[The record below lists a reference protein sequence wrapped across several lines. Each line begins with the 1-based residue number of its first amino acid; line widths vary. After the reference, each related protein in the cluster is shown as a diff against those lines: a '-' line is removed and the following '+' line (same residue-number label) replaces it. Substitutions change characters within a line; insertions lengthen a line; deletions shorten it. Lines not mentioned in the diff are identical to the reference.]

1 MDLSAYREIQ
11 RKNITPERLKR
22 DLEYAAKV
30 DELGLKAPNK
40 IPTPLPMRGVQN
52 QSQSNNP
59 PSVKQP
65 RGTLP
70 KATIPKQLGIG
81 FNQPAVKPQPLPYAK
96 KVAQTLPR
104 VDTQTLQKAQQVA
117 KQPGDSNA
125 MYYLTA
131 GRSGIASGAAGLQN
145 TFGMGK
151 LSDIE
156 KMDGQKTDF
165 VKLGQN
171 VSRDKKPKDNIA
183 TVANNIATNLTAF
196 GDRTLPTL
204 LRRWLTKN
212 FVYSDE
218 VARKKGYANK
228 EEMIDAVV
236 AKTLSADNWSDEIQ
250 QDFIELSEG
259 KGNGQKL
266 AASAIQAMGQLAVP
280 IVSNMVLPGSGM
292 YTMSGTVY
300 GNSAMDA
307 LNQGAT
313 LQQAKNR
320 GLLSAGAEYLTEQAF
335 GGIPGL
341 NKGLVNL
348 GTGGNVIGEMLE
360 EGAASRVSGAID
372 RATFNPEA
380 EDPTW
385 AETGW
390 DALVGGLTSFGMN
403 IPGMVANVAND
414 IRSGEAYRADRGENE
429 AAARM
434 AGQLDRVYGANKL
447 EGKAVLGE
455 GKATPEAVLE
465 QEQQA
470 SYDVAETP
478 IEKALPKGNE
488 IAPVSD
494 NTSGGYENRV
504 NELRESIKDLRRD
517 RRKKVGGY
525 SVGMYTRNGSE
536 DITISI
542 KTPDGEIIKDFV
554 EGGKYWT
561 NSQLQHEIA
570 SRIAE
575 AEGYSAEEKQ
585 PAQPAL
591 PYNPN
596 APKPIPQN
604 PAQGKF
610 GGNMGIVANP
620 EAVARA
626 QERMDYFM
634 PKPNPEGNRA
644 FDGSVL
650 DGLGQGQAAFA
661 ALDNLLAQSKLDA
674 AKKPDAKEGIANVL
688 TERPKKGVKENLEI
702 AADFAARKLI
712 DSGHTI
718 DTIAK
723 AVDDEVL
730 YPLYNNAKQS
740 RQAAEY
746 MIGDAQTDIN
756 GKRVGDSL
764 VSIFDPIKSKGE
776 DYFRDFSTYL
786 YHVHNVDRM
795 SLETN
800 GAQVYQDAIMQLEM
814 ENPMLQNATRE
825 EVEALASGNSDYRE
839 AAIEWLQLDDSL
851 NDLHNKPVFG
861 ESVTAEDSR
870 KAAAELARKNP
881 EFAELAERVY
891 AYNRNLM
898 KYRVDAGLV
907 SQNQADIMNALYPH
921 YVPTFRDTSSTTGMK
936 MGGNQ
941 AQVARTVRSATGSNL
956 DLMPIDGS
964 MAEQTLQTVRAAKM
978 NIFGARLLED
988 ALKHQD
994 KAGRHIRS
1002 VVDKYNSYDMDEP
1015 PQYTGGVT
1023 IYSAGKPVSMDAD
1036 VGVMEAFKSIQP
1048 DPLEGSNIY
1057 RRIVEANNTFKALVT
1072 GANPMFLAK
1081 NFARDLQDAGL
1092 YAGDLKDFAKNYPK
1106 AWKEIKNNGE
1116 LWQLYKSQ
1124 GGTGSS
1130 YFDYEK
1136 GLVDNKRKGVGKVFD
1151 KVEAANMM
1159 VEQAPRFAEFMSVL
1173 EKEGRTYE
1181 GIQKAMLAAADVTV
1195 NFGRSGTLT
1204 KTLNKTFVPFLNPSV
1219 QGADKFVRRFAQTK
1233 GAKEWLDLIGRCALL
1248 GIVPGLLNELL
1259 HRGTEE
1265 EEEYEMLND
1274 RDKETNYV
1282 FSIGDG
1288 VWVKIPR
1295 GRAVSIFGS
1304 AAQRTA
1310 RTLQGKED
1318 AWAGFIELALDQV
1331 GTTDPFTGHI
1341 LSSYLNT
1348 ELFNP
1353 ESPGKT
1359 WYGGDIEP
1367 QRLQGLPPGE
1377 RYDEKTDNL
1386 SKWLGKQLNISPKKI
1401 NHLLDS
1407 YTGVIGD
1414 FALPLMTPR
1423 AERNPFAA
1431 AFSIDSTTSNKLQGE
1446 FYDKLDELEQSKN
1459 SAEPTAGA
1467 DLAYS
1472 YLNGVSREVSEL
1484 NKQIRAIEADETIKG
1499 KDKREQT
1506 RKLAKERNNL
1516 IKEAL
1521 EELPSYQEAAAG
1533 YKGDPDDAKREV
1545 NRKQFGAEYAL
1556 KKYNKEVYENA
1567 QKANKYLIPYETFY
1581 DVYFAQK
1588 DLKSDKDSDGKTIKN
1603 SLSKKKKAAIDKTAK
1618 SLTQKQKEY
1627 LYDMFGV
1634 SKSEWNKLPTKT

>member
-1 MDLSAYREIQ
+1 
-11 RKNITPERLKR
+11 
-22 DLEYAAKV
+22 
-30 DELGLKAPNK
+30 
-40 IPTPLPMRGVQN
+40 
-52 QSQSNNP
+52 
-59 PSVKQP
+59 
-65 RGTLP
+65 
-70 KATIPKQLGIG
+70 
-81 FNQPAVKPQPLPYAK
+81 
-96 KVAQTLPR
+96 
-104 VDTQTLQKAQQVA
+104 
-117 KQPGDSNA
+117 
-125 MYYLTA
+125 
-131 GRSGIASGAAGLQN
+131 
-145 TFGMGK
+145 
-151 LSDIE
+151 
-156 KMDGQKTDF
+156 
-165 VKLGQN
+165 
-171 VSRDKKPKDNIA
+171 
-183 TVANNIATNLTAF
+183 
-196 GDRTLPTL
+196 
-204 LRRWLTKN
+204 
-212 FVYSDE
+212 
-218 VARKKGYANK
+218 
-228 EEMIDAVV
+228 
-236 AKTLSADNWSDEIQ
+236 
-250 QDFIELSEG
+250 
-259 KGNGQKL
+259 
-266 AASAIQAMGQLAVP
+266 
-280 IVSNMVLPGSGM
+280 
-292 YTMSGTVY
+292 
-300 GNSAMDA
+300 
-307 LNQGAT
+307 
-313 LQQAKNR
+313 
-320 GLLSAGAEYLTEQAF
+320 
-335 GGIPGL
+335 
-341 NKGLVNL
+341 
-348 GTGGNVIGEMLE
+348 
-360 EGAASRVSGAID
+360 
-372 RATFNPEA
+372 
-380 EDPTW
+380 
-385 AETGW
+385 
-390 DALVGGLTSFGMN
+390 
-403 IPGMVANVAND
+403 
-414 IRSGEAYRADRGENE
+414 
-429 AAARM
+429 
-434 AGQLDRVYGANKL
+434 
-447 EGKAVLGE
+447 
-455 GKATPEAVLE
+455 
-465 QEQQA
+465 
-470 SYDVAETP
+470 
-478 IEKALPKGNE
+478 
-488 IAPVSD
+488 
-494 NTSGGYENRV
+494 
-504 NELRESIKDLRRD
+504 
-517 RRKKVGGY
+517 
-525 SVGMYTRNGSE
+525 
-536 DITISI
+536 
-542 KTPDGEIIKDFV
+542 
-554 EGGKYWT
+554 
-561 NSQLQHEIA
+561 
-570 SRIAE
+570 
-575 AEGYSAEEKQ
+575 
-585 PAQPAL
+585 
-591 PYNPN
+591 
-596 APKPIPQN
+596 
-604 PAQGKF
+604 
-610 GGNMGIVANP
+610 
-620 EAVARA
+620 
-626 QERMDYFM
+626 
-634 PKPNPEGNRA
+634 
-644 FDGSVL
+644 
-650 DGLGQGQAAFA
+650 
-661 ALDNLLAQSKLDA
+661 
-674 AKKPDAKEGIANVL
+674 
-688 TERPKKGVKENLEI
+688 
-702 AADFAARKLI
+702 
-712 DSGHTI
+712 
-718 DTIAK
+718 
-723 AVDDEVL
+723 
-730 YPLYNNAKQS
+730 
-740 RQAAEY
+740 

-756 GKRVGDSL
+756 GNRVGASL

-800 GAQVYQDAIMQLEM
+800 GAQVYQDAIMQLEA
-814 ENPMLQNATRE
+814 ENPMLLNATRE

-861 ESVTAEDSR
+861 ESVTAEDSQ
-870 KAAAELARKNP
+870 KSAAELLRKNP
-881 EFAELAERVY
+881 EFRELAEKVY

-907 SQNQADIMNALYPH
+907 SQKQADIMNALYPH

-994 KAGRHIRS
+994 KVGRHIRS

-1015 PQYTGGVT
+1015 PEYTGGVT

-1151 KVEAANMM
+1151 KVEDLNMM

-1288 VWVKIPR
+1288 VWAKIPK

-1310 RTLQGKED
+1310 RMAKGDED

-1377 RYDEKTDNL
+1377 RYDEKTDEL

-1446 FYDKLDELEQSKN
+1446 FYDKLDELEQNKN
-1459 SAEPTAGA
+1459 SANPDAGT

-1472 YLNGVSREVSEL
+1472 YLSGVSREVSEL
-1484 NKQIRAIEADETIKG
+1484 NKQIRAIEADETIKD
-1499 KDKREQT
+1499 KEKREQT
-1506 RKLAKERNNL
+1506 RKLARERNTL
-1516 IKEAL
+1516 SQKAMED
-1521 EELPSYQEAAAG
+1521 LPKYTEAAGA
-1533 YKGDPDDAKREV
+1533 YKGNPDDAKREV
-1545 NRKQFGAEYAL
+1545 NRQVFGAEYAL
-1556 KKYNKEVYENA
+1556 KKYDKNVYEKAQKANAKGVSYEDYYKYRFSVDANGDGSVNQEEAKAALDKSNLTNA
-1567 QKANKYLIPYETFY
+1567 QKAYMWKLQNKSWKTNPY
-1581 DVYFAQK
+1581 
-1588 DLKSDKDSDGKTIKN
+1588 N
-1603 SLSKKKKAAIDKTAK
+1603 
-1618 SLTQKQKEY
+1618 
-1627 LYDMFGV
+1627 
-1634 SKSEWNKLPTKT
+1634 